1 MIDYI
6 KGQIIELTPTE
17 LVLENHGIGYSIL
30 ISLQTYEAFQLQTQA
45 VAYIHHYIR
54 EDEELFY
61 GFATKDER
69 ELFRLLIG
77 VSGIGVASARMML
90 STLSSEEIRQAILAG
105 DVNRIKS
112 VKGIG
117 LKSAQ
122 RLILELKDKVAKGE
136 GAETPPSSRPT
147 IPPWWTKPQPP
158 LPCWD
163 SPKPISARSCRAYSK
178 NTPTQRWKTSSSLPC
193 KNFNVPRGTIFELT
207 TEINQQNGNIGGGDP
222 GDSGSLSNGLGL
234 VSFQFLATLNG
245 QTLNLVKIKVGRNP
259 DVLQARI
266 LLGL

>member
-17 LVLENHGIGYSIL
+17 LILECGGIGYSIL
-30 ISLQTYEAFQLQTQA
+30 ISLQTYEALQLQTLA

-54 EDEELFY
+54 EDEELYF

-90 STLSSEEIRQAILAG
+90 SSLTSEEIRQAILSE
-105 DVNRIKS
+105 DIHKIKS

-122 RLILELKDKVAKGE
+122 RLVLELKDKIVKGA
-136 GAETPPSSRPT
+136 GNDT
-147 IPPWWTKPQPP
+147 
-158 LPCWD
+158 
-163 SPKPISARSCRAYSK
+163 
-178 NTPTQRWKTSSSLPC
+178 
-193 KNFNVPRGTIFELT
+193 GTIFKANNNALIDEAT
-207 TEINQQNGNIGGGDP
+207 TALVMLGFTKANINKVLP
-222 GDSGSLSNGLGL
+222 GILKENPTARVEDL
-234 VSFQFLATLNG
+234 
-245 QTLNLVKIKVGRNP
+245 IKAA
-259 DVLQARI
+259 LKK
-266 LLGL
+266 L

>member
-1 MIDYI
+1 MRFLDFARNDNNMIDYI

-17 LVLENHGIGYSIL
+17 LILENAGIGYSIL
-30 ISLQTYEAFQLQTQA
+30 ISLQTFEAFQAKTQA

-90 STLSSEEIRQAILAG
+90 STLTSEEIRQAILAE
-105 DVNRIKS
+105 DVNKIKS

-122 RLILELKDKVAKGE
+122 RLVLELKDKVVKGE
-136 GAETPPSSRPT
+136 GSAETALFKADNSAVVDEAT
-147 IPPWWTKPQPP
+147 TALTMLGFTKANIAKVMPAILKDNPA
-158 LPCWD
+158 
-163 SPKPISARSCRAYSK
+163 ARVEDIIKAAL
-178 NTPTQRWKTSSSLPC
+178 QRL
-193 KNFNVPRGTIFELT
+193 
-207 TEINQQNGNIGGGDP
+207 
-222 GDSGSLSNGLGL
+222 
-234 VSFQFLATLNG
+234 
-245 QTLNLVKIKVGRNP
+245 
-259 DVLQARI
+259 
-266 LLGL
+266 

>member
-6 KGQIIELTPTE
+6 KGQIVELTPTE
-17 LVLENHGIGYSIL
+17 LILENAGIGYSIL
-30 ISLQTYEAFQLQTQA
+30 ISLQTYEAFQLKTQA

-90 STLSSEEIRQAILAG
+90 STLTSEEIRQAILSE
-105 DVNRIKS
+105 DVNKIKS

-122 RLILELKDKVAKGE
+122 RLVLELKDKIVKGE
-136 GAETPPSSRPT
+136 GSAETALFAAPNSALVEEATTALVMLGFSKAN
-147 IPPWWTKPQPP
+147 ISKV
-158 LPCWD
+158 LPAILKD
-163 SPKPISARSCRAYSK
+163 NPNAKVEDI
-178 NTPTQRWKTSSSLPC
+178 
-193 KNFNVPRGTIFELT
+193 
-207 TEINQQNGNIGGGDP
+207 
-222 GDSGSLSNGLGL
+222 
-234 VSFQFLATLNG
+234 
-245 QTLNLVKIKVGRNP
+245 IKAALKR
-259 DVLQARI
+259 L
-266 LLGL
+266 

>member
-17 LVLENHGIGYSIL
+17 LILECGGIGYSIL
-30 ISLQTYEAFQLQTQA
+30 ISLQTYEALQLQTQT

-77 VSGIGVASARMML
+77 VSGIGVNSARMML
-90 STLSSEEIRQAILAG
+90 SSLTSEEIRNAILAE
-105 DVNRIKS
+105 DINKIKS

-122 RLILELKDKVAKGE
+122 RLVLELKDKIVKGA
-136 GAETPPSSRPT
+136 GADTGVLLKVDSSAVVDEAT
-147 IPPWWTKPQPP
+147 TA
-158 LPCWD
+158 LVMLGF
-163 SPKPISARSCRAYSK
+163 SK
-178 NTPTQRWKTSSSLPC
+178 TA
-193 KNFNVPRGTIFELT
+193 
-207 TEINQQNGNIGGGDP
+207 IN
-222 GDSGSLSNGLGL
+222 
-234 VSFQFLATLNG
+234 
-245 QTLNLVKIKVGRNP
+245 KVMPAILKENP
-259 DVLQARI
+259 QARVEDI
-266 LLGL
+266 IKSALKRL

>member
-17 LVLENHGIGYSIL
+17 LVLDNHGVGYSIL
-30 ISLQTYEAFQLQTQA
+30 ISLQTYEAFQAKTDA

-90 STLSSEEIRQAILAG
+90 STLTSEEIRQAILSE
-105 DVNRIKS
+105 DVNKIKS

-122 RLILELKDKVAKGE
+122 RLVLELKDKIVKGE
-136 GAETPPSSRPT
+136 GSAETA
-147 IPPWWTKPQPP
+147 
-158 LPCWD
+158 LF
-163 SPKPISARSCRAYSK
+163 
-178 NTPTQRWKTSSSLPC
+178 KTSNSA
-193 KNFNVPRGTIFELT
+193 VADEATTALT
-207 TEINQQNGNIGGGDP
+207 MLGFSKANISKVMP
-222 GDSGSLSNGLGL
+222 GILKDNPGAR
-234 VSFQFLATLNG
+234 VEDI
-245 QTLNLVKIKVGRNP
+245 IKAA
-259 DVLQARI
+259 LQK
-266 LLGL
+266 L